1 MNKINIGFL
10 SSFLVV
16 CTFGVTGAFAAPSVR
31 MLGTNTARVGSGATV
46 VKAPTTSAQPT
57 TQRLGTIRP
66 KNIGTVAPVTVNK
79 VVSPTVSATSGDESR
94 LSLGKYIHAAG
105 VASGTIS
112 QPGMGAVPGTTSSDF
127 VNLVDRVSNLETSV
141 ESKQPA
147 LSAGTGLSLDNNTIV
162 LDEDIA
168 SLPNQV
174 NEMQDEIDTKIS
186 KAEVADNYYT
196 KEQVTNVIRETV
208 DSGVNVVYTSE
219 DGVRTY
225 DNVVIADQFDEDFD
239 FNE

>member
-46 VKAPTTSAQPT
+46 VKAPTTSAQPA

-79 VVSPTVSATSGDESR
+79 VVAPTVSATSGDESR

-112 QPGMGAVPGTTSSDF
+112 QSGTGAVPGTTSSDF

-174 NEMQDEIDTKIS
+174 NEMQNTIEN
-186 KAEVADNYYT
+186 NYYT
-196 KEQVTNVIRETV
+196 KTEVETLV
-208 DSGVNVVYTSE
+208 ENSGGTDVVYISE

>member
-46 VKAPTTSAQPT
+46 VKAPTTSAQPA

-79 VVSPTVSATSGDESR
+79 VVTPTVSATSGDESR

-105 VASGTIS
+105 VASGAIS
-112 QPGMGAVPGTTSSDF
+112 QPGTGAVPGTTSSDF

-174 NEMQDEIDTKIS
+174 NEMQNAIEN
-186 KAEVADNYYT
+186 NYYT
-196 KEQVTNVIRETV
+196 KTEVETLV
-208 DSGVNVVYTSE
+208 ENSGGTDVVYISE

-225 DNVVIADQFDEDFD
+225 DNVIIADQFDEDFD